1 LLNKKKNHEPGL
13 LVYTC
18 NSSTW
23 EAETGGLQIQGQ
35 PGLHSESLSQKKK
48 RKEKKKKKNDSHR
61 TAELKET

>member
-48 RKEKKKKKNDSHR
+48 KERKEKKEK
-61 TAELKET
+61 